1 MVCFN
6 ILRIVLVSLTSYEAL
21 IGLKTA
27 KFIHFKFVTLAM
39 VRVRVLVNNALYML
53 LRLIVDCLDAV
64 EERCML
70 GFFHNRLEWCFILL
84 CRNNTSLH

>member
-1 MVCFN
+1 MV
-6 ILRIVLVSLTSYEAL
+6 LASLTSYEAL

-27 KFIHFKFVTLAM
+27 KFIHFNFVTLAR

-64 EERCML
+64 EEHCML
-70 GFFHNRLEWCFILL
+70 GFFHNRLELCFTLL
-84 CRNNTSLH
+84 CRNNTRLH

>member
-1 MVCFN
+1 MV
-6 ILRIVLVSLTSYEAL
+6 LASLTSYEAL

-27 KFIHFKFVTLAM
+27 KFIHFNFVTLVR

-64 EERCML
+64 EEHCML
-70 GFFHNRLEWCFILL
+70 GFFNNRLELCFTLL
-84 CRNNTSLH
+84 CRNNTRLH